1 MIERNLTQEHIQL
14 MSTMTNEQRRI
25 YNTIMKRVNAQGYLV
40 IRSFLKN
47 YILRI
52 NNFELLDMK

>member
-25 YNTIMKRVNAQGYLV
+25 YNTIMKRVNDKKSQLFFICEFGGT
-40 IRSFLKN
+40 
-47 YILRI
+47 
-52 NNFELLDMK
+52 